1 MADYIRKSILSQAYA
16 HIEGVSLDQG
26 MKADFEVQ
34 IAEYQKP
41 RAKILLGKEI
51 IPEIRTRDGS
61 LKVYSTVYG
70 SLSDA
75 LGEFTDFQ
83 QALNMLYASSKMLAD
98 ACNLESL
105 FLSRGKKNAM
115 VRSEAR
121 TGIVKSTKDMF
132 DRVLLLIEAKQ
143 PESHVKITSNI
154 ADIEKKV
161 IFLNEQLDYG
171 RDKELIW
178 SKFSPLLK
186 KLSSTIHKSQVSP
199 NSDRLTM
206 YKNTLTDISKQIEK
220 FRIQGDRDD
229 EL

>member
-16 HIEGVSLDQG
+16 HIEGVKLDQE
-26 MKADFEVQ
+26 MKKDFEMQ

-75 LGEFTDFQ
+75 LGAHTDFQ
-83 QALNMLYASSKMLAD
+83 QALNMLYSSSKMLAD

-121 TGIVKSTKDMF
+121 TGIVKSTKDLF
-132 DRVLLLIEAKQ
+132 DRVLFLTEAKQ
-143 PESHVKITSNI
+143 PESHAKITANI

-161 IFLNEQLDYG
+161 VFLNDQLDYG

-178 SKFSPLLK
+178 SQLSPLLK
-186 KLSSTIHKSQVSP
+186 KLSSSIHRSQVTP
-199 NSDRLTM
+199 NSDRLVM
-206 YKNTLTDISKQIEK
+206 YKNTLSDINKQIEK
-220 FRIQGDRDD
+220 FRRQGDR
-229 EL
+229 

>member
-16 HIEGVSLDQG
+16 HIEGVKLDQE
-26 MKADFEVQ
+26 MKNDFEVQ
-34 IAEYQKP
+34 IAEYQRP

-75 LGEFTDFQ
+75 LGEHTDFQ

-121 TGIVKSTKDMF
+121 TGIVKSTKDLF
-132 DRVLLLIEAKQ
+132 DRVLFLIEAKQ
-143 PESHVKITSNI
+143 PESHAKITTNI

-161 IFLNEQLDYG
+161 IFLNDQLDYG

-178 SKFSPLLK
+178 SELSPLLK
-186 KLSSTIHKSQVSP
+186 KLSSSIHKAQVTP
-199 NSDRLTM
+199 NNERLVM
-206 YKNTLTDISKQIEK
+206 YKNTLADISKQIEK
-220 FRIQGDRDD
+220 FRRQGDR
-229 EL
+229 